1 MFFFIQKNQKFKI
14 FWYMNKRV
22 TKRSILPV
30 VILFLSISNIIDSQ
44 TSNDTKL
51 KTDSDS
57 LSLKDIIEKV
67 ISDYP
72 TVKVAE
78 EAISNADARIGL
90 ARTGYYPEA
99 DMTANFSNIGPVTK
113 LSIPDMGTFQLYPEN
128 NYSASINYRQVLYDF
143 GRTRQNIELENES
156 KAIGEQA
163 LQQVKQK
170 LSLYTVNNF
179 YSLVFLQAAV
189 KIKIEQIAAL
199 NEHLEYVEKMMAS
212 GSATEYQI
220 LATKVK
226 ISAVESQKVDL
237 IASLT
242 AQQASLNSLLGN
254 DHITNPVVRNEL
266 SVEIPIVQSDSALSF
281 AFHNRG
287 EVLINEE
294 RTSLAGLK
302 YGMTRLQNK
311 PILSFIASGGAKN
324 GYIPN
329 LYKVIPNYVVGLG
342 FRIPIFDGM
351 KNKYNLLQAQSAI
364 TSLSYESEFTKRN
377 ISNELYESEAYM
389 YAAEKKITQFNLQLA
404 QALKAYSLAQTSF
417 KAGMITNLDLL
428 DANTAVSE
436 SRLMLLKAR
445 IDFAASVYK
454 LKAALGEKLY

>member
-1 MFFFIQKNQKFKI
+1 
-14 FWYMNKRV
+14 MNKRV